1 MMRLET
7 ETVQL
12 AAFAGRHNA
21 GGSVYTLTLAGV
33 LTGAALDELAAS
45 DPSVLAW
52 LDGGDGETHH
62 QSLRTGAARGE
73 LMFADGPLALEGAR
87 VKSASVKLERDG
99 DDVLATVK
107 LALEMPGDV
116 FGAARD
122 WDARL
127 GQRPK
132 MLLMTGACAEAERE
146 VEAHLSRA
154 AVLD

>member
-1 MMRLET
+1 MKLET

-21 GGSVYTLTLAGV
+21 GGSVYVLTLAGV

-52 LDGGDGETHH
+52 LDGGDGETHQ

-73 LMFADGPLALEGAR
+73 LHFADGPLALEGAR
-87 VKSASVKLERDG
+87 VKSATVKMQRNG
-99 DDVLATVK
+99 DDVLASVK
-107 LALEMPGDV
+107 VSLEMPGDV

-122 WDARL
+122 WDERL

-132 MLLMTGACAEAERE
+132 MLLMTGAE
-146 VEAHLSRA
+146 VDAHVRRA
-154 AVLD
+154 AVLDAFGASE